1 MGGHRLHRNTQ
12 LAELV
17 LKQII
22 ELEPR
27 NSDYVL
33 RQIFTLQVI
42 NGMRAADTRSRTSQQ
57 GMKKIPGCSWI
68 EVNGVVH
75 ELLVGDKSHAL
86 SDKIYAKLHELA
98 KELKAAGYVPTTD
111 FVYCWDIEEE

>member
-1 MGGHRLHRNTQ
+1 MF
-12 LAELV
+12 
-17 LKQII
+17 
-22 ELEPR
+22 
-27 NSDYVL
+27 SC
-33 RQIFTLQVI
+33 QIFTLQVI

-111 FVYCWDIEEE
+111 FVYCWDIEEEEKEHFLGCQARSWPLRLV